1 MNREKK
7 IKVFLGSAYILIV
20 FVFLLFFF
28 NKFSFQDFSSYE
40 LIRENRNALEEI
52 KNGNIFISSIIFLL
66 GTIVWVLLLGFGSPV
81 FLVGGFIFGK
91 WLGTLLIVFGL
102 SIGATLLYVFAN
114 YFLKDLVEEKFSSRF
129 SNLTEKF
136 KKNEFIFFLIYRFI
150 GGIPFFISNIL
161 PTIFNVKVRNF
172 FLGSIIGMTPQLFV
186 GASLGAGLSKILEE
200 NSEVPSVLELI
211 FSPDIYLPILGIII
225 LVIIGFHIV
234 RTDVF
239 IFKLDLVNNSSKVTI
254 FELSTFLKRL
264 SFTVCL
270 SYQTPV
276 SSDVQPGPLLVG

>member
-7 IKVFLGSAYILIV
+7 IKLFLGSAYILIV
-20 FVFLLFFF
+20 FVFLLIFF
-28 NKFSFQDFSSYE
+28 NNFSFQDFSSYE
-40 LIRENRNALEEI
+40 LIRENREALENI
-52 KNGNIFISSIIFLL
+52 KNSNIFLSSIIFLI

-91 WLGTLLIVFGL
+91 WLGTLLVVFGL
-102 SIGATLLYVFAN
+102 SIGATLLYMFAN
-114 YFLKDLVEEKFSSRF
+114 YFFKDLVEEKFSNRF
-129 SNLTEKF
+129 SNFTEKF
-136 KKNEFIFFLIYRFI
+136 KKNEFVFFLIYRFI

-211 FSPDIYLPILGIII
+211 FSPDIYLPILGIIV
-225 LVIIGFHIV
+225 LVIIGF
-234 RTDVF
+234 
-239 IFKLDLVNNSSKVTI
+239 L
-254 FELSTFLKRL
+254 LKKN
-264 SFTVCL
+264 FYTK
-270 SYQTPV
+270 
-276 SSDVQPGPLLVG
+276 